1 MKERSTE
8 KEFKALIET
17 DMLLYYVSKINPIE
31 NSNFYNSWFPLTY
44 IYLPRINERLIII
57 NTMKS
62 RRVLEDMLPIFG
74 VTKSELVES
83 IKNLEGERGYSNSWE
98 SIASLERFIK
108 IAEIGMIT

>member
-44 IYLPRINERLIII
+44 IYLPRINE
-57 NTMKS
+57 
-62 RRVLEDMLPIFG
+62 
-74 VTKSELVES
+74 
-83 IKNLEGERGYSNSWE
+83 
-98 SIASLERFIK
+98 
-108 IAEIGMIT
+108 